1 MKKAKVILLFLLPL
15 VAEAQG
21 WSELGGL
28 NGLGLHKFMPSACT
42 YDTLPGPGVD
52 EYIINICIS
61 KSGNVYV
68 AGNFSN
74 ESGNNYLAH
83 YSGRSWTKIELKG
96 ASAAIGSDTGENI
109 YAGAYLAYTD
119 TNGEYNQY
127 LTKLN
132 GPRNGVLDSFRATHG
147 IYSLCHDAS
156 GNMYAACCCKGD
168 SGENYSYLIKFNT
181 NSFTEIVGLKGNGF
195 IHSICCDPNGN
206 VYAAGD
212 FTKDSA
218 QYSWHYVA
226 KYDGKSWSQLGEGI
240 GFNRSI
246 NSICS
251 DTKGNIYAAGR
262 FTNKSYN
269 YYVAK
274 FDGKIWTELGGSN
287 GLNANY
293 DIQTICSDTA
303 GNIYAAGSF
312 TNDSGQYYVAKYN
325 GTSWAE
331 LGGANGLNANNEIES
346 VCSDI
351 AGNIYAAG
359 VFTNSAGRCYVAKYS
374 TKKRK

>member
-28 NGLGLHKFMPSACT
+28 NGLGLHKFIPSACT

-52 EYIINICIS
+52 EYITNICIS
-61 KSGNVYV
+61 ESGNVYV

-74 ESGNNYLAH
+74 DSGSNYLAC
-83 YSGRSWTKIELKG
+83 YDGRSWTKIELKG
-96 ASAAIGSDTGENI
+96 FHGAMCIGPEENI
-109 YAGAYLAYTD
+109 YAYLGIKEGECGLYSIKSNGSWNDVGA
-119 TNGEYNQY
+119 
-127 LTKLN
+127 
-132 GPRNGVLDSFRATHG
+132 SFHVNHG
-147 IYSLCHDAS
+147 IYCFCHDAS

-168 SGENYSYLIKFNT
+168 SGEDYSYLIKFNT

-218 QYSWHYVA
+218 RYSWHYVA

-251 DTKGNIYAAGR
+251 DAKGNIYAAGS

-293 DIQTICSDTA
+293 DIQTVCSDTA

-312 TNDSGQYYVAKYN
+312 TNDSGKYYVAKYN

-346 VCSDI
+346 VCTDI
-351 AGNIYAAG
+351 TGNIYAGG

-374 TKKRK
+374 TKK